1 MISANLVTRSHSS
14 SLFLP
19 PTHPSWIA
27 FPRVMASVFIFSL
40 SKTYRFKCLQELR
53 GLCKLEWM
61 HCSKAQDQP
70 HRAYL
75 QMDPASMQPV
85 RDQPTYSVPCPLPKW
100 HLFLTKSLLPD
111 FPPPPRDSW
120 VHLQKLFYVS
130 PLRSYRNSDLILS
143 WSKRSCSSSL
153 SSTWQK
159 FTTRNNLQS
168 LFSASLSQWVV
179 CSFFLALESN
189 M

>member
-111 FPPPPRDSW
+111 FPPPPPGTPESTCKNYSMSLLYGLTGILTSFCPDPNDLVLPLFPPHGRN
-120 VHLQKLFYVS
+120 LQPETIS
-130 PLRSYRNSDLILS
+130 N
-143 WSKRSCSSSL
+143 L
-153 SSTWQK
+153 SSQ
-159 FTTRNNLQS
+159 LPY
-168 LFSASLSQWVV
+168 LS
-179 CSFFLALESN
+179 E
-189 M
+189 